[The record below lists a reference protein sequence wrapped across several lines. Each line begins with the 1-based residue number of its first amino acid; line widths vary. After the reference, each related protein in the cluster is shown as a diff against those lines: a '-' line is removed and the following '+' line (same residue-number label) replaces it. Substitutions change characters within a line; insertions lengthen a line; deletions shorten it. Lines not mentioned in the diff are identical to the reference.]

1 MTLPEGTPLT
11 VRTTVALSTNT
22 HQAGQTF
29 SAHLEDPVVYGG
41 REIAAKGA
49 EVEGRIVQAD
59 KGGRVK
65 DRASL
70 TVQLTGLHT
79 TGGHVLEIST
89 NSISREA
96 GATKGK
102 DAAKIGIGSGIGAA
116 VGAIAGGRKGAA
128 IGAAAGAGAGTGVV
142 LATTGD
148 PAVIPSETVLVFEL
162 KSAVLIAESRVEKSF
177 GNALASRWT
186 SLAGPW
192 NEAPAR
198 DDSSPRSAFG
208 SPSCRGSQ
216 VLPGRRTARRMM
228 CGKPVQPR
236 MTPSAWWLTVFGH
249 ATSRGQFFRII
260 HVT

>member
-1 MTLPEGTPLT
+1 MRASTLLGVSLAVAAVLAQAGCGKDSALSQDGVTPETTAAAAQVQADTVTLPEGTQLT
-11 VRTTVALSTNT
+11 VRTATALSTNT

-29 SAHLEDPVVYGG
+29 SAHLEDPLVYNG

-49 EVEGRIVQAD
+49 EVEGRIIEAD

-79 TGGHVLEIST
+79 TGGQVLEIST

-96 GATKGK
+96 SATKGK

-162 KSAVLIAESRVEKSF
+162 RSAVLVAESR
-177 GNALASRWT
+177 
-186 SLAGPW
+186 
-192 NEAPAR
+192 
-198 DDSSPRSAFG
+198 
-208 SPSCRGSQ
+208 
-216 VLPGRRTARRMM
+216 
-228 CGKPVQPR
+228 
-236 MTPSAWWLTVFGH
+236 
-249 ATSRGQFFRII
+249 
-260 HVT
+260 

>member
-1 MTLPEGTPLT
+1 MRVITLLGVSLAIAGVLVQAGCSKDEASSQDNGSPGKTAAAAQQQADTVTLPEGTPLT

-162 KSAVLIAESRVEKSF
+162 KSAVLIAESR
-177 GNALASRWT
+177 
-186 SLAGPW
+186 
-192 NEAPAR
+192 
-198 DDSSPRSAFG
+198 
-208 SPSCRGSQ
+208 
-216 VLPGRRTARRMM
+216 
-228 CGKPVQPR
+228 
-236 MTPSAWWLTVFGH
+236 
-249 ATSRGQFFRII
+249 
-260 HVT
+260 